1 MLTLLFIG
9 GIILFAVVVIGLAE
23 LTVKYS
29 QKHNSDFWWS

>member
-9 GIILFAVVVIGLAE
+9 GFAVVVIGLAV

-29 QKHNSDFWWS
+29 QKHNPDFWWS